1 MQDTIGIDVSKGT
14 LDLHRRADGANVQ
27 LGNDTPGFKR
37 LLKWTGPSAAALIV
51 FEATGA
57 YHRSLEKFLNLHRLP
72 YVKVN
77 PKQARRFAQAVG
89 KLAKTDRVDA
99 EMLARMGSAL
109 DLQAK
114 EQPHESLH
122 DLKELLTARRA
133 LIKDQTAAKS
143 RLATATAPLLRRQI
157 KRRLA
162 QIARDIAQLDIGMRE
177 QADKDEAIAERMD
190 ILASIPGVGRLTA
203 ITMLVD
209 MPELGTPEA
218 KQVAALA
225 GLAPI
230 TQQSGKWQGT
240 ARIQG
245 GRPWIRRALY
255 MPALVAVRF
264 NPDLKAKYTQF
275 IDAGKPPK
283 LALTA
288 IMRKLLVMANTLLR
302 DHRMW
307 SEVRP

>member
-14 LDLHRRADGANVQ
+14 LYLHRRADGANVQ

-143 RLATATAPLLRRQI
+143 RLATATVPLLRRQI

-209 MPELGTPEA
+209 MPELGTLEA

-307 SEVRP
+307 SEVQP

>member
-37 LLKWTGPSAAALIV
+37 LLKWIGPNAAALIV

-57 YHRSLEKFLNLHRLP
+57 YHRSLEKFLNLHELP

-109 DLQAK
+109 DLQAQ

-143 RLATATAPLLRRQI
+143 RLATATVPLLQRQI

-209 MPELGTPEA
+209 MPELGTLEA

-275 IDAGKPPK
+275 IDAGKPQK

>member
-109 DLQAK
+109 DLQAQ

-143 RLATATAPLLRRQI
+143 RLATATVPLLRRQI

-190 ILASIPGVGRLTA
+190 ILASIPGVSRLTA

-209 MPELGTPEA
+209 MPELGTLEA

>member
-27 LGNDTPGFKR
+27 LGNDTLGFKR

-122 DLKELLTARRA
+122 ELKELLTARRA

-143 RLATATAPLLRRQI
+143 RLATATVPLLRRQI

-209 MPELGTPEA
+209 MPELGTLEA

>member
-14 LDLHRRADGANVQ
+14 LDLHRRVDSANIQ
-27 LGNDTPGFKR
+27 FSNDTPGFKH
-37 LLKWTGPSAAALIV
+37 LLKWIGPCAPALIV

-57 YHRSLEKFLNLHRLP
+57 YHRGLEKFLNVHQLP

-89 KLAKTDRVDA
+89 KLAKTDQVDA

-109 DLQAK
+109 DLQAQ
-114 EQPHESLH
+114 EPPHESLH
-122 DLKELLTARRA
+122 DLKELLMARRG
-133 LIKDQTAAKS
+133 LIKDQTAAKT
-143 RLATATAPLLRRQI
+143 RLASVTVPLLQRQL
-157 KRRLA
+157 KQRLT
-162 QIARDIAQLDIGMRE
+162 QIARDIAQIDAGMSQ
-177 QADKDEAIAERMD
+177 QASKDDAMAERMD
-190 ILASIPGVGRLTA
+190 ILVSIPGVGKLTA

-209 MPELGTPEA
+209 MPELGTLDA
-218 KQVAALA
+218 RQVAALA

-230 TQQSGKWQGT
+230 TQRSGNWQGV

-255 MPALVAVRF
+255 MPTLVAVRF
-264 NPDLKAKYTQF
+264 NPDLKVKYTQF
-275 IDAGKPPK
+275 IAAGKRQK
-283 LALTA
+283 VALTA

-302 DHRMW
+302 AHRKW
-307 SEVRP
+307 TEIRP

>member
-1 MQDTIGIDVSKGT
+1 MQDTIGIDVSKDT
-14 LDLHRRADGANVQ
+14 LDLHRRADSANIQ

-37 LLKWTGPSAAALIV
+37 LLKWVGSRATALIV

-57 YHRSLEKFLNLHRLP
+57 YHRSLEKFLTAHKLA

-77 PKQARRFAQAVG
+77 PKQARRFAQAIG
-89 KLAKTDRVDA
+89 KLAKTDQVDA

-109 DLQAK
+109 DLQAQ
-114 EQPHESLH
+114 EPPHESSH

-133 LIKDQTAAKS
+133 LIKDQTAAKA
-143 RLATATAPLLRRQI
+143 RLATATVPLLRRQI
-157 KRRLA
+157 KRRLT
-162 QIARDIAQLDIGMRE
+162 QIARDIAQIDIGMSR
-177 QADKDEAIAERMD
+177 QADRDEAMAERLD

-209 MPELGTPEA
+209 MPELGTLDA

-230 TQQSGKWQGT
+230 TRQSGKWQGA

-307 SEVRP
+307 SEVQP